1 MKLINKVTVSKFR
14 SFGKNV
20 NIECLDL
27 NIFSG
32 SNDSGKSNV
41 IKALNLF
48 FNERTDNSQI
58 YNPYEDFNKWFR
70 DNNERGE
77 RNIEITIHFNKGS
90 YKDPSGIN
98 NGFIAKKT
106 FGIDGSRSTAY
117 FLPNEAKI
125 NSDSVSF
132 KRADAV
138 VRNIITY
145 IYIPAIRD
153 KQFQKELL
161 GRLYMITTSNRKL
174 LSTFDALT
182 HELNGTFN
190 DFGASVLKD
199 EELSIIPEVHFAT
212 LLESMSFS
220 TDVNISITKR
230 GRGNV
235 KDNPTVPMMN
245 RGDGIQMQ
253 FLSFLLSF
261 ISKNDTKHRYI
272 WGFEEP
278 EIAYEFKKQFKMA
291 ETFAKMFAK
300 DSQIF
305 VTTHSP
311 AFIFNE
317 YPNTKQYRVYKGAD
331 KVKKRII
338 SKIDDLNTYTT
349 SLFNDTEPSEQLKN
363 DLWGASFQKITNI
376 IGSSILRESGDYKA
390 LEQKIRELDDN
401 IQLEK
406 REKEIL
412 DKKVQEI
419 TSELSKV
426 YPSRIF
432 ICEDK
437 KGVKIWEYLF
447 SLYQLNDI
455 KILPSKGC
463 KNDGIEQ
470 ALIYKI
476 NNENQS
482 YNPKIYRELDR
493 DGYMQDQVDFLEEKM
508 SSKFK
513 QLQNYRVKF
522 LPVNEIENFAVLLD
536 DHFTKDFVKRDEDKW
551 DGIRDAL
558 LKTAKENT
566 LACSKIYDKDK
577 AIFQNKEYEMR
588 DSAKSDILSLFPGKD
603 IGKLKHNFNAERIIT
618 SKTIEYLPNSLITFL
633 DDIKH
638 FYES

>member
-48 FNERTDNSQI
+48 FNDRTDNSQT
-58 YNPYEDFNKWFR
+58 YNPDEDFNKWFR

-77 RNIEITIHFNKGS
+77 RNIEIEIHFNRGS

-106 FGIDGSRSTAY
+106 FGIDGSISIAY
-117 FLPNEAKI
+117 FLPNGEKI
-125 NSDSVSF
+125 NIESVSF

-138 VRNIITY
+138 IRNTITY

-174 LSTFDALT
+174 LSTFDSLKQ
-182 HELNGTFN
+182 ELNGTFN

-199 EELSIIPEVHFAT
+199 EELRIIPEVHFAT

-220 TDVNISITKR
+220 TDVKISIIKR
-230 GRGNV
+230 GRGGV

-253 FLSFLLSF
+253 FLAFLLSF

-291 ETFAKMFAK
+291 EAFAKIFAK

-317 YPNTKQYRVYKGAD
+317 SPNTKQYRVYKGND
-331 KVKKRII
+331 RLKNRII

-349 SLFNDTEPSEQLKN
+349 SLFNETEPSEQLKN

-376 IGSSILRESGDYKA
+376 IGSSILRESDDYKV
-390 LEQKIRELDDN
+390 LEQKIKEMNDD

-406 REKEIL
+406 HEKEIL
-412 DKKVQEI
+412 DKKVRDI
-419 TSELSKV
+419 TKELGNI
-426 YPSRIF
+426 YPSKIF

-437 KGVKIWEYLF
+437 HGVKIWEHLF
-447 SLYQLNDI
+447 DLYQLNDI

-476 NNENQS
+476 NNERQS
-482 YNPKIYRELDR
+482 YNPKVYRELDR
-493 DGYMQDQVDFLEEKM
+493 DGYMQNQVDFLEEKM

-513 QLQNYRVKF
+513 QLQNYKVKF

-536 DHFTKDFVKRDEDKW
+536 DQFTNDFIKKDEDKW
-551 DGIRDAL
+551 DGIKDAL

-566 LACSKIYDKDK
+566 IACSKIYNNDK
-577 AIFQNKEYEMR
+577 AIFSNKEYEMR
-588 DSAKSDILSLFPGKD
+588 DSAKSDIFSLFPGKD
-603 IGKLKHNFNAERIIT
+603 IGKLKHNFNAERII
-618 SKTIEYLPNSLITFL
+618 KNATIESLPNSLITYL
-633 DDIKH
+633 NDIKL
-638 FYES
+638 FYEI